1 MWTFLFLLLTEPF
14 LAVVLAKFISM
25 FIRICEKLMFEI
37 PALIPIR
44 SPFRSLCTQWPS
56 FGMYIF
62 LGYTV
67 VGVTLRLL
75 ACALAGDSGLL
86 SLHHCA
92 FISP

>member
-1 MWTFLFLLLTEPF
+1 
-14 LAVVLAKFISM
+14 
-25 FIRICEKLMFEI
+25 MFEI

-92 FISP
+92 FISPWTVILNPKVAQTNKNSKISIEKVFKDGQK